1 MLIFYQPKERRQ
13 ETAPQWSGLNR
24 PALKKEAVKVHGSPC
39 RHVSYDELMEPCEN
53 GGSVFPKVPD
63 RKEVAAWK
71 WKKRKNVRF
80 VNS

>member
-1 MLIFYQPKERRQ
+1 M
-13 ETAPQWSGLNR
+13 NR
-24 PALKKEAVKVHGSPC
+24 FALKKDVVKVHGSLC

-53 GGSVFPKVPD
+53 GGSVFPKVPNG
-63 RKEVAAWK
+63 KEVAAWK